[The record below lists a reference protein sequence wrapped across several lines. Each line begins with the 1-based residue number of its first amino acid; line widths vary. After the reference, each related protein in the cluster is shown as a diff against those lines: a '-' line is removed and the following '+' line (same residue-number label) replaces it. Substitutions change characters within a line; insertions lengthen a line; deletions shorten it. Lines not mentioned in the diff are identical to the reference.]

1 MIKGRD
7 VFDKLNK
14 KVDPTLVEVLVQLA
28 EEQNVLKKEMVDVAK
43 MVDQM
48 ADILGN
54 FTVVA
59 ENMKKEMVKL
69 RKRYGDQG
77 VVVDAEEIKH

>member
-28 EEQNVLKKEMVDVAK
+28 EDQFVLKKELVGCAAQLDS
-43 MVDQM
+43 M
-48 ADILGN
+48 ANILGN

-59 ENMKKEMVKL
+59 EHMKKEMMKI
-69 RKRYGDQG
+69 RKKYGDQG
-77 VVVDAEEIKH
+77 VTVESEEIKH

>member
-59 ENMKKEMVKL
+59 ENMKKEMAKL
-69 RKRYGDQG
+69 RKRYGDQN
-77 VVVDAEEIKH
+77 VIVDAEEIKH